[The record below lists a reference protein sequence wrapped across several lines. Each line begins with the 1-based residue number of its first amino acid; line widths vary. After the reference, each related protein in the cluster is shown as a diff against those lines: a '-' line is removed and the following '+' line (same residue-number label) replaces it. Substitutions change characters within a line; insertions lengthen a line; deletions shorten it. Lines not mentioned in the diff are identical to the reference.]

1 MLYSCNFFPTASI
14 LSSLTTWSW
23 KDYRDWKK
31 KGKINSVDKVL
42 LNDHCWED
50 FSTSDIL
57 LQYFIVKVFYTFVIT
72 KLQFESFLSLMT
84 WNSSASKYFLRN
96 KRIFYKYY
104 NNMGMWLPVGI
115 WILDK
120 VISHPVWD
128 YTELEIHSGSGLLV
142 QPQSWR
148 LMGQRSHISHLGEI
162 SWLICYFL
170 LSCKCNIKIM
180 ALEFS

>member
-1 MLYSCNFFPTASI
+1 M
-14 LSSLTTWSW
+14 
-23 KDYRDWKK
+23 
-31 KGKINSVDKVL
+31 
-42 LNDHCWED
+42 ED
-50 FSTSDIL
+50 FPTSDIL
-57 LQYFIVKVFYTFVIT
+57 LQYCIVEVFYTLVIT

-84 WNSSASKYFLRN
+84 WNSSASKYFLSI

-104 NNMGMWLPVGI
+104 NMGMWLPVGI

-162 SWLICYFL
+162 FWLICYFL
-170 LSCKCNIKIM
+170 LSCKCSIKIM
-180 ALEFS
+180 ALEFSLKNPVHSTITLNTPILATCPNSP

>member
-1 MLYSCNFFPTASI
+1 M
-14 LSSLTTWSW
+14 
-23 KDYRDWKK
+23 
-31 KGKINSVDKVL
+31 
-42 LNDHCWED
+42 
-50 FSTSDIL
+50 
-57 LQYFIVKVFYTFVIT
+57 IT
-72 KLQFESFLSLMT
+72 KFVKFFEFNDMDGIHLPQTIFLSI
-84 WNSSASKYFLRN
+84 
-96 KRIFYKYY
+96 KRIFYKY
-104 NNMGMWLPVGI
+104 NNIGMWLPVGI

-162 SWLICYFL
+162 FWLICYFL

-180 ALEFS
+180 ALEFSLKKPSTFYHHLEHANFSHVPQLTLV